1 MWICSFC
8 PLKVYFPSCTAN
20 TQRKKIMAGHLWV
33 EVAEEGRSG
42 RCVWSAF
49 LGFVAVVK
57 VQWAVLWLSGVV
69 VGITSCWRCPGPP
82 PPPLPICPRMTLVKS
97 GRPRVAVRLELRCR
111 LLGHGRLGSCHLMI
125 ALRVV
130 LLCRRLG
137 LTLLGSGHYWIA
149 HRSSCAVLSRTRLHC
164 CLPRLTL
171 TTIILIM
178 WYLHV
183 SICLLVVNDGSTN
196 ITRI

>member
-69 VGITSCWRCPGPP
+69 VGITSCWRCPGPLP
-82 PPPLPICPRMTLVKS
+82 PPFPIRPWMT
-97 GRPRVAVRLELRCR
+97 PDRVGASED
-111 LLGHGRLGSCHLMI
+111 LGEAWTSLSSTGAWASGSCHLMI